1 MLFPTSVFQYEQ
13 RGWEKFFT
21 VKQRGICLLVIN
33 FTLIIYHV
41 STCIGKLFVW
51 YFTILSKS
59 IHVLHFPFIYMVI
72 RQCSEGMAML
82 AKMKYGILLLLIVIS
97 FFINILG
104 LMHLVPVYITSPI
117 LFLSLLLFFHSLGNR
132 NRFRGFKSMK

>member
-41 STCIGKLFVW
+41 FTCIGKLFVW

-59 IHVLHFPFIYMVI
+59 IHVRLLYLIYMVI
-72 RQCSEGMAML
+72 RQRSEGIDML
-82 AKMKYGILLLLIVIS
+82 AKMKYGIFLLLILIS

-117 LFLSLLLFFHSLGNR
+117 LFLSLLLFIHSLGNR

>member
-59 IHVLHFPFIYMVI
+59 IHVPVIPFIYMGL
-72 RQCSEGMAML
+72 RQLTEGNDML
-82 AKMKYGILLLLIVIS
+82 VKMKYGILLLLIVIS

-104 LMHLVPVYITSPI
+104 LMHLIPVYITSPI
-117 LFLSLLLFFHSLGNR
+117 LFLSLLLFIHSLGNR